1 MMLISRPFSVFLCLL
16 PFRRMSLKAKTY
28 VSWVGLRGAVP
39 IIFATYPLIAE
50 IPNATLIFN
59 VVFFIT
65 ILSLTLQ
72 GSTVS
77 GFAKWLGLSIPEPQE
92 KTFKVELP
100 EDIKT
105 ALSEIEVESSM
116 LQKGNR
122 LMDLT
127 LPDNTLVVLI
137 KRQQTYR
144 VPTGKTKLAE
154 GDKLLV
160 ISDNEEELIKTY
172 ENLGVQNYYID
183 KNN

>member
-1 MMLISRPFSVFLCLL
+1 M
-16 PFRRMSLKAKTY
+16 
-28 VSWVGLRGAVP
+28 
-39 IIFATYPLIAE
+39 
-50 IPNATLIFN
+50 
-59 VVFFIT
+59 
-65 ILSLTLQ
+65 
-72 GSTVS
+72 S